1 MEAHTKSER
10 VAIDVRVAEFEAESL
25 VQAVSGLSRRSRREI
40 DGDRPV
46 VFRVP
51 QGFFVQCLTHAMPTC
66 LRVDDDVLDPGTNTR
81 GNAEHRQGERAHDP
95 TVQPGHEE
103 GRRSISRDLLEC
115 CSRRRRIRGRQ
126 LRNQVL
132 ECGHDLVVDDLA
144 DGNFDCHSDLRV
156 LGDHPT
162 VAVSYRDRM
171 TTDALSANARAL
183 GGALE
188 PFVGQVYFSPEC
200 HRNYAALGFQPS
212 PGEMN
217 GVALPEGVAYFTSR
231 GSLMGQVPGELVAAA
246 FAVFNPIVVIPSV
259 TAGWKITDA
268 TTVCAARRD
277 GAIAQLE
284 RIIGAKP
291 GGVAKIR
298 PILERAVSVLRPEGR
313 PLFAGTLSQDVPA
326 SDLGACWHFGDM
338 LREFRGDSH
347 TAAWIAAGLDA
358 TEIGLLTELF
368 WGLPLKSY
376 SRTRGWSE
384 DDYASAIDRL
394 ESRGLISE
402 GAFTNKGRELRE
414 SVEVRTDEQMHSAM
428 RAIGDDFAQLVD
440 VLGAWSRAVQAM
452 KGYPESGPHELAEAA
467 ARR

>member
-1 MEAHTKSER
+1 MTPEELSTK
-10 VAIDVRVAEFEAESL
+10 
-25 VQAVSGLSRRSRREI
+25 
-40 DGDRPV
+40 
-46 VFRVP
+46 
-51 QGFFVQCLTHAMPTC
+51 
-66 LRVDDDVLDPGTNTR
+66 
-81 GNAEHRQGERAHDP
+81 
-95 TVQPGHEE
+95 
-103 GRRSISRDLLEC
+103 
-115 CSRRRRIRGRQ
+115 
-126 LRNQVL
+126 
-132 ECGHDLVVDDLA
+132 
-144 DGNFDCHSDLRV
+144 
-156 LGDHPT
+156 
-162 VAVSYRDRM
+162 
-171 TTDALSANARAL
+171 ARAL

-188 PFVGQVYFSPEC
+188 PFVGQVYFSREC
-200 HRNYAALGFQPS
+200 HQNYAALGFQPS

-259 TAGWKITDA
+259 TAGWQVTDA
-268 TTVCAARRD
+268 TTICAARRN

-291 GGVAKIR
+291 GGVANIR

-313 PLFAGTLSQDVPA
+313 PLYAGTLSQQVPD

-338 LREFRGDSH
+338 LREYRGDSH

-384 DDYASAIDRL
+384 DDYTAAIDRL
-394 ESRGLISE
+394 MSRGLIAD
-402 GAFTNKGRELRE
+402 GAFTAKGRELRE
-414 SVEVRTDEQMHSAM
+414 SVEVRTDDQMRGVLAI
-428 RAIGDDFAQLVD
+428 IGDDFARLVE
-440 VLGAWSRAVQAM
+440 VLGTWSRAVQAM

-467 ARR
+467 SRR

>member
-1 MEAHTKSER
+1 MTPEELSTK
-10 VAIDVRVAEFEAESL
+10 
-25 VQAVSGLSRRSRREI
+25 
-40 DGDRPV
+40 
-46 VFRVP
+46 
-51 QGFFVQCLTHAMPTC
+51 
-66 LRVDDDVLDPGTNTR
+66 
-81 GNAEHRQGERAHDP
+81 
-95 TVQPGHEE
+95 
-103 GRRSISRDLLEC
+103 
-115 CSRRRRIRGRQ
+115 
-126 LRNQVL
+126 
-132 ECGHDLVVDDLA
+132 
-144 DGNFDCHSDLRV
+144 
-156 LGDHPT
+156 
-162 VAVSYRDRM
+162 
-171 TTDALSANARAL
+171 ARAL

-188 PFVGQVYFSPEC
+188 PFVGQVYFSREC
-200 HRNYAALGFQPS
+200 HQNYAALGLQPS

-259 TAGWKITDA
+259 TAGWQVTDA
-268 TTVCAARRD
+268 TTICAARRN

-291 GGVAKIR
+291 GGVANIR

-313 PLFAGTLSQDVPA
+313 PLYAGTLSQQVPD

-338 LREFRGDSH
+338 LREYRGDSH

-384 DDYASAIDRL
+384 DDYTAAIDRL
-394 ESRGLISE
+394 MSRGLIAD
-402 GAFTNKGRELRE
+402 GAFTAKGRELRE
-414 SVEVRTDEQMHSAM
+414 SVEVRTDDQMRGVLAI
-428 RAIGDDFAQLVD
+428 IGDDFARLVE
-440 VLGAWSRAVQAM
+440 VLGTWSRAVQAM

-467 ARR
+467 SRR